1 MTRRAHMTEQAVA
14 ELVVAYLEHAG
25 ADVYQEVEV
34 SGGVADIVARVRA
47 ELWIVEV
54 KTSLSLALI
63 AQGMERR
70 RLAHRVYLAAPH
82 TKNLREVSPLC
93 EELGLGLLDVREGD
107 AGWEASRYDYG
118 HPRVRVAVE
127 SRRWNSRPVSLAAA
141 LRPEHKTHAK
151 AGAIG
156 AGGRWTPFRE
166 TCSLLARLVERQ
178 PGITLKEAIDSIK
191 HHYSSKSSAR
201 IHLADFIQRGIVEG
215 VELRRSHETHGALH
229 LYPKAVGS

>member
-107 AGWEASRYDYG
+107 EGWEASRYDYG

-166 TCSLLARLVERQ
+166 TCSLLARLVARQ
-178 PGITLKEAIDSIK
+178 PGITLKEAIDSIP

-201 IHLADFIQRGIVEG
+201 THLADFIQRGIVEG
-215 VELRRSHETHGALH
+215 VELRRSHETHGALQ

>member
-1 MTRRAHMTEQAVA
+1 MTRRAVVTEQQVA
-14 ELVVAYLEHAG
+14 ELVVAYLEHTG

-82 TKNLREVSPLC
+82 TKNLRDVGPIVEA
-93 EELGLGLLDVREGD
+93 LGIGLLEVTPGD
-107 AGWEASRYDYG
+107 AGWETSRYDYG
-118 HPRVRVAVE
+118 QPRVRVAIE
-127 SRRWNSRPVSLAAA
+127 SRRWNSRPVDLATR

-178 PGITLKEAIDSIK
+178 PGITLKEAIDTIK

-201 IHLADFIQRGIVEG
+201 THLADFIQRGIVEG

-229 LYPKAVGS
+229 LYPKAAT